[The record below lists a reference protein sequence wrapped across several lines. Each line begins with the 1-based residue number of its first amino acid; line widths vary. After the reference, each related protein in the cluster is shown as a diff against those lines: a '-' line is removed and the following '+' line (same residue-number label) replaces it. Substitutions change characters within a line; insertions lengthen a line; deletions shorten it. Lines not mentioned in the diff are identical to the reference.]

1 MRYAQVCVDI
11 KLAAVGNLLTYSVPE
26 TLDGKVQVGSCVVV
40 PLKERKVVGY
50 VVAVSDQ
57 PPPLPEGTKIKPVF
71 EVLSPEPLFDEH
83 LLQLAQWIARYYHCS
98 LDEALQ
104 LVIPSGW
111 KRAVERVFK
120 LVNPDESSVK
130 GSQLQKQVV
139 EALKSLG
146 GEATYDELSEALNEP
161 SPQQLSRIIA
171 ALKRKGVVEEVQ
183 DVRAKPSQ
191 PRPFKAVR
199 LSEKGAQI
207 LAEIQSDPKA
217 IKRHKLTDRQLAAL
231 YRLEDGVAEFLSN
244 LVDEGYERSVIQS
257 LVQKGLLDQLK
268 FVPDRS
274 WETDALAF
282 TAPIVELTDEQRQA
296 FDAIVQALERLCVQ
310 VSKSESVQALKD
322 ESVQA
327 LRDESV
333 QMYENGSTQA
343 LGHGSLQVC
352 ERSGEEPDKSS
363 PQSQIPSPIFL
374 LHGVTASGKT
384 EVYLRAVEHAL
395 KLGLGAIV
403 LVPEIALTAQVVGIF
418 RNRFGEKVA
427 VWHSALLP
435 STRFEQWRK
444 VKSGECPIVV
454 GPRSA
459 VFAPVPN
466 LGLIVIDEEHDHS
479 YKQEQGVRYHAREVA
494 LMRAKL
500 NNAVVVLGTATPSLE
515 SYYRALKGQWTLL
528 RLTQRVEGKP
538 LPEVR
543 LIDERVASHRRSQLL
558 SDQLI
563 DAMAQALLQGEQV
576 ILFLNRRGYARVAL
590 CQRCN
595 FIAQCPNCAVSLVFH
610 AIDETL
616 RCHHCGHR
624 QTFERKCPKCEG
636 TMMDLIGSGTEKIE
650 AEVKRL
656 FPKVQVLR
664 LDRDS
669 VISRGEHSRILNAFR
684 NGEAQVLVG
693 TQMVT
698 KGLDF
703 PKVTVVGV
711 LNADHALLFPQYR
724 AAEECFQ
731 LLTQVSGRAGR
742 GEKAGIVFIQTRF
755 PDHYS
760 IQLAIA
766 QDYHRFFVAELRQR
780 RFPPYP
786 PYSHL
791 IELLTSDPDLNVVKL
806 RIKAAEMAI
815 KRAIATLNA
824 MGVELLGP
832 SECLIPRLQGRW
844 RYHLLLRSKDRK
856 KLHAVVDK
864 ALSLLD
870 EET

>member
-11 KLAAVGNLLTYSVPE
+11 KLAAIGNLLTYAVPE
-26 TLDGKVQVGSCVVV
+26 TLDGKVKVGSCVAV
-40 PLKERKVVGY
+40 PLRERKVVGY
-50 VVAVSDQ
+50 VVALSDQ
-57 PPPLPEGTKIKPVF
+57 PPPLPEGVKIKPVL
-71 EVLSPEPLFDEH
+71 EVLSPEPLFDEQ

-111 KRAVERVFK
+111 QRAVERVFK
-120 LVNPDESSVK
+120 LVNPDLNAVK
-130 GSQLQKQVV
+130 ASPLQRQIV
-139 EALKSLG
+139 EALQKLG

-161 SPQQLSRIIA
+161 SPRQLSNALA
-171 ALKRKGVVEEVQ
+171 ALKRKGVIEEVQ
-183 DVRAKPSQ
+183 DVRAKPTQ
-191 PRPFKAVR
+191 PRPLKAVR
-199 LSEKGAQI
+199 LSEKGAQV
-207 LAEIQSDPKA
+207 LAELETDPNVR
-217 IKRHKLTDRQLAAL
+217 KRYNLTDKQLAAL
-231 YRLEDGVAEFLSN
+231 YRLEDGIAEL
-244 LVDEGYERSVIQS
+244 LADLDDEGYERSAIQS
-257 LVQKGLLDQLK
+257 LVQKGLLDELK

-274 WETDALAF
+274 WETDALSF
-282 TAPIVELTDEQRQA
+282 VAPIVELTDEQRQA
-296 FDAIVQALERLCVQ
+296 VDAIVQALERL
-310 VSKSESVQALKD
+310 SVQ
-322 ESVQA
+322 
-327 LRDESV
+327 
-333 QMYENGSTQA
+333 EN
-343 LGHGSLQVC
+343 
-352 ERSGEEPDKSS
+352 ERASENEETR
-363 PQSQIPSPIFL
+363 PSPPVPRPVFL

-384 EVYLRAVEHAL
+384 EVYLRAVERAL
-395 KLGLGAIV
+395 QLGLGAIV

-459 VFAPVPN
+459 IFAPVPN
-466 LGLIVIDEEHDHS
+466 LGLIVMDEEHDHS

-500 NNAVVVLGTATPSLE
+500 SNAVVVLGTATPSLD

-543 LIDERVASHRRSQLL
+543 LIDERVASHRRSELL
-558 SDQLI
+558 SDPLI
-563 DAMAQALLQGEQV
+563 DAMAQALSLGEQV

-590 CQRCN
+590 CQQCN
-595 FIAQCPNCAVSLVFH
+595 FIVQCPNCAVSLVFH
-610 AIDETL
+610 AVDETL

-624 QTFERKCPKCEG
+624 QRFEERCPKCNG
-636 TMMDLIGSGTEKIE
+636 TMVALKGAGTERVE
-650 AEVKRL
+650 SEVRRL
-656 FPKVQVLR
+656 FPQVQVLR
-664 LDRDS
+664 LDRDA
-669 VISRGEHSRILNAFR
+669 VVSRGEHARILNAFR

-711 LNADHALLFPQYR
+711 LNADHALLFPNYR

-731 LLTQVSGRAGR
+731 LLTQVAGRAGR
-742 GEKAGIVFIQTRF
+742 GEKAGVVFIQTRF
-755 PDHYS
+755 PDHYA

-766 QDYHRFFVAELRQR
+766 QDYHRFFVTELQQR

-786 PYSHL
+786 PYAHL
-791 IELLTSDPDLNVVKL
+791 IEILTSDPDLNVVKA
-806 RIKAAEMAI
+806 RVKAAEMAI
-815 KRAIATLNA
+815 KRAIAMLGA
-824 MGVELLGP
+824 VGVEVLGP
-832 SECLIPRLQGRW
+832 SECLVPRLQGRW
-844 RYHLLLRSKDRK
+844 RYHMLLRSKDRK
-856 KLHAVVDK
+856 KLNAVVDK
-864 ALSLLD
+864 ALALLD
-870 EET
+870 EETRSALVIDVDPMGM

>member
-11 KLAAVGNLLTYSVPE
+11 KLAVIGNLLTYAIPE
-26 TLDGKVQVGSCVVV
+26 ALDGKVEVGSCVAV
-40 PLKERKVVGY
+40 PLRERKVVGY
-50 VVAVSDQ
+50 VVAVTDQ
-57 PPPLPEGTKIKPVF
+57 PPPLPEGVKIKPVF

-83 LLQLAQWIARYYHCS
+83 LFQLAQWIARYYHCS
-98 LDEALQ
+98 IDEALQ

-111 KRAVERVFK
+111 QRAVERIFK
-120 LVNPDESSVK
+120 IVNPDPNAVK
-130 GSQLQKQVV
+130 ASALQKQII
-139 EALKSLG
+139 EALQSLG

-161 SPQQLSRIIA
+161 APRQLASA
-171 ALKRKGVVEEVQ
+171 LSALKRKRVIDEVR
-183 DVRAKPSQ
+183 DVRARPTQ
-191 PRPFKAVR
+191 PRPMKAVR

-207 LAEIQSDPKA
+207 LSELETDPIA
-217 IKRHKLTDRQLAAL
+217 RKRYNLTDKQLLVL
-231 YRLEDGVAEFLSN
+231 YRLEEGVAELLAD
-244 LVDEGYERSVIQS
+244 LVEEGYERSVVQS
-257 LVQKGLLDQLK
+257 LVQKGLLDELK

-282 TAPIVELTDEQRQA
+282 VAPIVELTEEQHQA
-296 FDAIVQALERLCVQ
+296 FDAIAQALERISSQ
-310 VSKSESVQALKD
+310 KSDGATAQGSNHISPASSSV
-322 ESVQA
+322 
-327 LRDESV
+327 
-333 QMYENGSTQA
+333 
-343 LGHGSLQVC
+343 
-352 ERSGEEPDKSS
+352 
-363 PQSQIPSPIFL
+363 FL

-403 LVPEIALTAQVVGIF
+403 LVPEIALTAQIVGIF
-418 RNRFGEKVA
+418 RNRFGDKVA

-444 VKSGECPIVV
+444 AKSGECPIVI

-466 LGLIVIDEEHDHS
+466 LGLIVMDEEHDHS

-500 NNAVVVLGTATPSLE
+500 CGAVVVFGTATPSLD

-543 LIDERVASHRRSQLL
+543 LIDERIASHRRSELL
-558 SDQLI
+558 SEPLI
-563 DAMAQALLQGEQV
+563 DAMAQALNQGEQV

-590 CQRCN
+590 CQQCN

-610 AIDETL
+610 ATDETL
-616 RCHHCGHR
+616 RCHHCGYR
-624 QTFERKCPKCEG
+624 QLFERRCSQCG
-636 TMMDLIGSGTEKIE
+636 GMMVVLKGAGTERVE
-650 AEVKRL
+650 MEVKRL
-656 FPKVQVLR
+656 FPQIQVLR
-664 LDRDS
+664 LDRDAI
-669 VISRGEHSRILNAFR
+669 VSRGDHARILNAFR

-711 LNADHALLFPQYR
+711 LNADHALLFPNYR

-731 LLTQVSGRAGR
+731 LITQVAGRAGR
-742 GEKAGIVFIQTRF
+742 GEKSGIVFIQTRF
-755 PDHYS
+755 PEHYA
-760 IQLAIA
+760 IHLAIA
-766 QDYHRFFVAELRQR
+766 QDYHRFFITELQQR
-780 RFPPYP
+780 RYPPYP
-786 PYSHL
+786 PYAYL
-791 IELLTSDPDLNVVKL
+791 IEVLTSDPDLNFVKA
-806 RIKAAEMAI
+806 RIKSAEMAI
-815 KRAIATLNA
+815 KRAIAILGAAN
-824 MGVELLGP
+824 VEVLGP

-856 KLHAVVDK
+856 RLHSVVDK
-864 ALSLLD
+864 ALTLLD
-870 EET
+870 EETRSALVIDVDPMGM

>member
-1 MRYAQVCVDI
+1 MRYAQVCIDI
-11 KLAAVGNLLTYSVPE
+11 KLAAIGNLLTYAIPE
-26 TLDGKVQVGSCVVV
+26 SLDGKVEVGSCVAV
-40 PLKERKVVGY
+40 PLRERKVVGY

-57 PPPLPEGTKIKPVF
+57 PPNLPEGVKIKPVL
-71 EVLSPEPLFDEH
+71 EVLSPEPLFDEQ

-104 LVIPSGW
+104 IVIPSGW
-111 KRAVERVFK
+111 QRAVERIFK
-120 LVNPDESSVK
+120 LVNPDPSLVK
-130 GSQLQKQVV
+130 GSPLQRQIV
-139 EALKSLG
+139 EALQTLG
-146 GEATYDELSEALNEP
+146 GDATYDELSEALNEP
-161 SPQQLSRIIA
+161 SPRQLSNALA
-171 ALKRKGVVEEVQ
+171 ALKRKGVVDEVQ
-183 DVRAKPSQ
+183 DVRVRPTK
-191 PRPFKAVR
+191 PRPLKAVR
-199 LSEKGAQI
+199 ISEKGAQL
-207 LAEIQSDPKA
+207 LAELEADPNA
-217 IKRHKLTDRQLAAL
+217 RKRYNLTDKQLSAL
-231 YRLEDGVAEFLSN
+231 YRLEEGIAEL
-244 LVDEGYERSVIQS
+244 LADLADEGYDRSAIQS
-257 LVQKGLLDQLK
+257 LVQKGLLDELK

-282 TAPIVELTDEQRQA
+282 AAPVVELTDEQRQA
-296 FDAIVQALERLCVQ
+296 VDEIVRALERLSAQSHKRADV
-310 VSKSESVQALKD
+310 D
-322 ESVQA
+322 
-327 LRDESV
+327 
-333 QMYENGSTQA
+333 
-343 LGHGSLQVC
+343 
-352 ERSGEEPDKSS
+352 GEETR
-363 PQSQIPSPIFL
+363 PSPPVPRPVFL

-384 EVYLRAVEHAL
+384 EVYLRAVERAL

-403 LVPEIALTAQVVGIF
+403 LVPEIALTAQIVGIF

-466 LGLIVIDEEHDHS
+466 LGLIVVDEEHDHS

-494 LMRAKL
+494 LMRARL
-500 NNAVVVLGTATPSLE
+500 CNAVVVFGTATPSLD
-515 SYYRALKGQWTLL
+515 SYYRALRGQWTLL

-543 LIDERVASHRRSQLL
+543 LIDERVASHSRSELL
-558 SDQLI
+558 SDPLV
-563 DAMAQALLQGEQV
+563 DAMAQALSQGEQV
-576 ILFLNRRGYARVAL
+576 ILFLNRRGYARIAL
-590 CQRCN
+590 CQQCN
-595 FIAQCPNCAVSLVFH
+595 FIVQCPNCAVSLVFH

-616 RCHHCGHR
+616 RCHHCGHHQR
-624 QTFERKCPKCEG
+624 FERKCPKCAG
-636 TMMDLIGSGTEKIE
+636 TMVALKGAGTERVE

-656 FPKVQVLR
+656 FPQVQVLR
-664 LDRDS
+664 LDRDA
-669 VISRGEHSRILNAFR
+669 VVSRGEHARILNAFR

-711 LNADHALLFPQYR
+711 LNADHALLFPNYR

-755 PDHYS
+755 PDHYA

-766 QDYHRFFVAELRQR
+766 QDYHRFFITELQQR

-791 IELLTSDPDLNVVKL
+791 IEMLTSDPDLNVVKL

-815 KRAIATLNA
+815 KRAIAMLGA
-824 MGVELLGP
+824 AGVEVLGP

-870 EET
+870 EETRSALVIDVDPIGM

>member
-11 KLAAVGNLLTYSVPE
+11 KLAAIGNLLTYAIPE
-26 TLDGKVQVGSCVVV
+26 ALDGKVEVGSCVAV

-50 VVAVSDQ
+50 VVAVTDQ
-57 PPPLPEGTKIKPVF
+57 PPPLPEGVKIKPVL

-83 LLQLAQWIARYYHCS
+83 LFQLAQWIARYYHCS
-98 LDEALQ
+98 IDEALQ

-111 KRAVERVFK
+111 QRAVERIFK
-120 LVNPDESSVK
+120 IVNPDPNAVK
-130 GSQLQKQVV
+130 ASALQKQII
-139 EALKSLG
+139 EALQSLG
-146 GEATYDELSEALNEP
+146 GEGTYDELSEALNEP
-161 SPQQLSRIIA
+161 APRQLASA
-171 ALKRKGVVEEVQ
+171 LSALKRKGVIDEVR
-183 DVRAKPSQ
+183 DVRARPTK
-191 PRPFKAVR
+191 PRPMKAVR

-207 LAEIQSDPKA
+207 LSELETDPIA
-217 IKRHKLTDRQLAAL
+217 RKRYNLTDKQLLVL
-231 YRLEDGVAEFLSN
+231 YRLEEGVAELLAD
-244 LVDEGYERSVIQS
+244 LVEEGYERSVVQS
-257 LVQKGLLDQLK
+257 LVQKGLLDELK

-282 TAPIVELTDEQRQA
+282 VAPTVELTEEQHQA
-296 FDAIVQALERLCVQ
+296 FDAIAQALERISSQKLDGATAQ
-310 VSKSESVQALKD
+310 GSNHISPASSSV
-322 ESVQA
+322 
-327 LRDESV
+327 
-333 QMYENGSTQA
+333 
-343 LGHGSLQVC
+343 
-352 ERSGEEPDKSS
+352 
-363 PQSQIPSPIFL
+363 FL

-403 LVPEIALTAQVVGIF
+403 LVPEIALTAQIVGIF
-418 RNRFGEKVA
+418 RNRFGDKVA

-444 VKSGECPIVV
+444 AKSGECPIVI

-466 LGLIVIDEEHDHS
+466 LGLIVMDEEHDHS
-479 YKQEQGVRYHAREVA
+479 YKQEQGVRYHAREVV

-500 NNAVVVLGTATPSLE
+500 CDAVVVFGTATPSLD

-543 LIDERVASHRRSQLL
+543 LIDERIASHRRSELL
-558 SDQLI
+558 SEPLI
-563 DAMAQALLQGEQV
+563 DAMAQALNQGEQV

-590 CQRCN
+590 CQQCN

-610 AIDETL
+610 ATDETL
-616 RCHHCGHR
+616 RCHHCGYR
-624 QTFERKCPKCEG
+624 QRFERRCSQCG
-636 TMMDLIGSGTEKIE
+636 GMMMALKGAGTERVE
-650 AEVKRL
+650 MEVKRL
-656 FPKVQVLR
+656 FPQIQVLR
-664 LDRDS
+664 LDRDAI
-669 VISRGEHSRILNAFR
+669 VSRGDHARILNAFR

-711 LNADHALLFPQYR
+711 LNADHALLFPNYR

-731 LLTQVSGRAGR
+731 LITQVAGRAGR
-742 GEKAGIVFIQTRF
+742 GEKSGIVFIQTRF
-755 PDHYS
+755 PEHYA
-760 IQLAIA
+760 IHLAIA
-766 QDYHRFFVAELRQR
+766 QDYHRFFVTELHQR
-780 RFPPYP
+780 RYPPYP
-786 PYSHL
+786 PYAHL
-791 IELLTSDPDLNVVKL
+791 IEVLTSDPDLNVVKA
-806 RIKAAEMAI
+806 RIKSAEMAI
-815 KRAIATLNA
+815 KRAIAILGATN
-824 MGVELLGP
+824 VEVLGP

-856 KLHAVVDK
+856 RLHSVVDK
-864 ALSLLD
+864 ALTLLD
-870 EET
+870 EETRSALVIDVDPMGM

>member
-11 KLAAVGNLLTYSVPE
+11 KLAAIGNLLTYAIPE
-26 TLDGKVQVGSCVVV
+26 NLNGKVQVGSCVAV
-40 PLKERKVVGY
+40 PLRERKVLGY

-57 PPPLPEGTKIKPVF
+57 PPPLPEGVKIKPIL
-71 EVLSPEPLFDEH
+71 EVLSPEPLFDEQ

-111 KRAVERVFK
+111 QRAVERLFK
-120 LVNPDESSVK
+120 LVNPDPNAVK
-130 GSQLQKQVV
+130 ASPLQRQIV

-146 GEATYDELSEALNEP
+146 GEANYDELSDALNEP
-161 SPQQLSRIIA
+161 SPRQLANALS
-171 ALKRKGVVEEVQ
+171 ALKRKGIIDEVQ
-183 DVRAKPSQ
+183 AVRAKPTQ
-191 PRPFKAVR
+191 PRPLKAVR
-199 LSEKGAQI
+199 LSEKGAQVLI
-207 LAEIQSDPKA
+207 ELETDPTA
-217 IKRHKLTDRQLAAL
+217 RKRYNLTEKQLATL
-231 YRLEDGVAEFLSN
+231 YRLEDGVAEL
-244 LVDEGYERSVIQS
+244 LAELAEEGYERSVIQS
-257 LVQKGLLDQLK
+257 LVQKGLLDELK

-282 TAPIVELTDEQRQA
+282 SAPIVELTEEQRKA
-296 FDAIVQALERLCVQ
+296 VDEIVQALERLSAQACRCVSEETDETGPHSQ
-310 VSKSESVQALKD
+310 VLS
-322 ESVQA
+322 
-327 LRDESV
+327 
-333 QMYENGSTQA
+333 
-343 LGHGSLQVC
+343 
-352 ERSGEEPDKSS
+352 
-363 PQSQIPSPIFL
+363 PSPSRPVFL

-395 KLGLGAIV
+395 KLGFGAIV
-403 LVPEIALTAQVVGIF
+403 LVPEIALTAQVVGVF

-444 VKSGECPIVV
+444 VKSGECPIVI

-459 VFAPVPN
+459 IFAPVPN
-466 LGLIVIDEEHDHS
+466 LGLIIVDEEHDHS

-494 LMRAKL
+494 LMRARL
-500 NNAVVVLGTATPSLE
+500 CGAVVVFGTATPSLD

-543 LIDERVASHRRSQLL
+543 LIDERVASHRRSELL
-558 SDQLI
+558 SDPLI
-563 DAMAQALLQGEQV
+563 DAMAQAISQGEQV
-576 ILFLNRRGYARVAL
+576 ILFLNRRGFARVAI
-590 CQRCN
+590 CQQCN

-610 AIDETL
+610 ATDETL
-616 RCHHCGHR
+616 RCHHCGYR
-624 QTFERKCPKCEG
+624 QRFESKCSKCGG
-636 TMMDLIGSGTEKIE
+636 TVVALKGAGTERVE

-656 FPKVQVLR
+656 FPQVQVLR
-664 LDRDS
+664 LDRDA
-669 VISRGEHSRILNAFR
+669 VVSRGEHARILNAFR

-711 LNADHALLFPQYR
+711 LNADHALLFPHYR

-731 LLTQVSGRAGR
+731 LLTQVAGRAGR

-755 PDHYS
+755 PDHYA

-766 QDYHRFFVAELRQR
+766 QNYHRFFVTELQQR
-780 RFPPYP
+780 RHPPYP
-786 PYSHL
+786 PYAHL
-791 IELLTSDPDLNVVKL
+791 IEVLTSDPDLNVVKA
-806 RIKAAEMAI
+806 RIKAAEIAI
-815 KRAIATLNA
+815 KRAIAMLGA
-824 MGVELLGP
+824 VGVEILGP

-844 RYHLLLRSKDRK
+844 RYHLLLRSRNRK
-856 KLHAVVDK
+856 LLHEVVDK
-864 ALSLLD
+864 ALTMLD
-870 EET
+870 EETKSALILDVDPMGM

>member
-11 KLAAVGNLLTYSVPE
+11 KLAAIGNLLTYAVPE
-26 TLDGKVQVGSCVVV
+26 TLDSKVKVGSCVAV
-40 PLKERKVVGY
+40 PLRERKVVGY
-50 VVAVSDQ
+50 VVALSDQ
-57 PPPLPEGTKIKPVF
+57 PPPLPEGVKIRPVL
-71 EVLSPEPLFDEH
+71 EVLSPEPLFDEQ

-111 KRAVERVFK
+111 QRAVERVFK
-120 LVNPDESSVK
+120 LVNPDLNAVK
-130 GSQLQKQVV
+130 ASPLQRQIV
-139 EALKSLG
+139 EALQKLG

-161 SPQQLSRIIA
+161 SPRQLSNALA
-171 ALKRKGVVEEVQ
+171 ALKRKGVIEEVQ
-183 DVRAKPSQ
+183 DVRAKPTQ
-191 PRPFKAVR
+191 PRPLKAVR
-199 LSEKGAQI
+199 LSEKGAQV
-207 LAEIQSDPKA
+207 LAELETDPNVR
-217 IKRHKLTDRQLAAL
+217 KRYNLTDKQLAAL
-231 YRLEDGVAEFLSN
+231 YRLEDGIAEL
-244 LVDEGYERSVIQS
+244 LADLDDEGYERSVIQS
-257 LVQKGLLDQLK
+257 LVQKGLLDELK

-274 WETDALAF
+274 WETDALSF
-282 TAPIVELTDEQRQA
+282 IAPIVELTDEQRQA
-296 FDAIVQALERLCVQ
+296 VDAIVQALERL
-310 VSKSESVQALKD
+310 SVQ
-322 ESVQA
+322 
-327 LRDESV
+327 
-333 QMYENGSTQA
+333 EN
-343 LGHGSLQVC
+343 
-352 ERSGEEPDKSS
+352 ERASENEETRPSS
-363 PQSQIPSPIFL
+363 PVPRPVFL

-384 EVYLRAVEHAL
+384 EVYLRAVERAL
-395 KLGLGAIV
+395 QLGLGAIV

-459 VFAPVPN
+459 IFAPVPN
-466 LGLIVIDEEHDHS
+466 LGLIVMDEEHDHS

-500 NNAVVVLGTATPSLE
+500 CNAVVVLGTATPSLD

-543 LIDERVASHRRSQLL
+543 LIDERVASHRRSELL
-558 SDQLI
+558 SDPLI
-563 DAMAQALLQGEQV
+563 DAMAQALSLGEQV

-590 CQRCN
+590 CQQCN
-595 FIAQCPNCAVSLVFH
+595 FIVQCPNCAVSLVFH
-610 AIDETL
+610 AVDETL

-624 QTFERKCPKCEG
+624 QKFERKCSQCGG
-636 TMMDLIGSGTEKIE
+636 TVVALKGAGTERVE
-650 AEVKRL
+650 SEVRRL
-656 FPKVQVLR
+656 FPQVQVLR
-664 LDRDS
+664 LDRDA
-669 VISRGEHSRILNAFR
+669 VVSRGEHARILNAFR

-711 LNADHALLFPQYR
+711 LNADHALLFPNYR

-731 LLTQVSGRAGR
+731 LLTQVAGRAGR
-742 GEKAGIVFIQTRF
+742 GEKAGVVFIQTRF
-755 PDHYS
+755 PDHYA

-766 QDYHRFFVAELRQR
+766 QDYHRFFVTELQQR

-786 PYSHL
+786 PYAHL
-791 IELLTSDPDLNVVKL
+791 IEILTSDPDLNVVKA
-806 RIKAAEMAI
+806 RVKAAEMAI
-815 KRAIATLNA
+815 KRAIAMLGA
-824 MGVELLGP
+824 FGVEVLGP
-832 SECLIPRLQGRW
+832 SECLVPRLQGRW
-844 RYHLLLRSKDRK
+844 RYHMLLRSKDRK

-864 ALSLLD
+864 ALALLD
-870 EET
+870 EETRSALVIDVDPMGM

>member
-11 KLAAVGNLLTYSVPE
+11 KLAAIGNLLTYAIPE
-26 TLDGKVQVGSCVVV
+26 PLDGKVQVGSCVAV
-40 PLKERKVVGY
+40 PLRERKVVGY
-50 VVAVSDQ
+50 VVAVTDQ
-57 PPPLPEGTKIKPVF
+57 PPPLPEGVKIKPVL

-83 LLQLAQWIARYYHCS
+83 LLQLAQFISRYYHCS

-111 KRAVERVFK
+111 QRVVERVFK
-120 LVNPDESSVK
+120 LVNPDPNSVK
-130 GSQLQKQVV
+130 ASPLQKRIV
-139 EALKSLG
+139 EALQSLG
-146 GEATYDELSEALNEP
+146 GEASYDELSEALNEP
-161 SPQQLSRIIA
+161 SPRQLSNALA
-171 ALKRKGVVEEVQ
+171 ALKRKGVVDEVQ
-183 DVRAKPSQ
+183 EVRAKPTQ
-191 PRPFKAVR
+191 PRPLKAVR
-199 LSEKGAQI
+199 LSEKGAQV
-207 LAEIQSDPKA
+207 LAELESDPTA
-217 IKRHKLTDRQLAAL
+217 RKRHNLTEKQISAL
-231 YRLEDGVAEFLSN
+231 YRLEDGVAEL
-244 LVDEGYERSVIQS
+244 LADLADEGYDRSVIQS
-257 LVQKGLLDQLK
+257 LVQKGLLDELK

-282 TAPIVELTDEQRQA
+282 FAPVVELTEEQRQA
-296 FDAIVQALERLCVQ
+296 VDEISRALEQPNEV
-310 VSKSESVQALKD
+310 
-322 ESVQA
+322 
-327 LRDESV
+327 
-333 QMYENGSTQA
+333 
-343 LGHGSLQVC
+343 
-352 ERSGEEPDKSS
+352 DKPRPSS
-363 PQSQIPSPIFL
+363 PVPRPVFL

-403 LVPEIALTAQVVGIF
+403 LVPEIALTAQIVGVF
-418 RNRFGEKVA
+418 RNRFGDKVA

-466 LGLIVIDEEHDHS
+466 LGLIVVDEEHDHS

-500 NNAVVVLGTATPSLE
+500 CNAVVVFGTATPSLD
-515 SYYRALKGQWTLL
+515 SYYRALKGQWRLL

-543 LIDERVASHRRSQLL
+543 LIDERTAPHRKSELL
-558 SDQLI
+558 SDPLVEG
-563 DAMAQALLQGEQV
+563 MAQAISQGEQV

-590 CQRCN
+590 CQQCN

-610 AIDETL
+610 AADETL

-624 QTFERKCPKCEG
+624 QRFERKCPQCGG
-636 TMMDLIGSGTEKIE
+636 TMVALKGAGTERVE

-656 FPKVQVLR
+656 FPQVQVLR
-664 LDRDS
+664 LDRDA
-669 VISRGEHSRILNAFR
+669 VVSRGEHARILNAFR

-711 LNADHALLFPQYR
+711 LNADHALLFPHYR

-731 LLTQVSGRAGR
+731 LLTQVAGRAGR
-742 GEKAGIVFIQTRF
+742 GEKAGVVFIQTRF
-755 PDHYS
+755 PDHYA

-766 QDYHRFFVAELRQR
+766 QDYHRFFVTELQQR
-780 RFPPYP
+780 RYPPYP
-786 PYSHL
+786 PYAHL
-791 IELLTSDPDLNVVKL
+791 VEMLTSDPDLNVVKA
-806 RIKAAEMAI
+806 RVKIAEMAV
-815 KRAIATLNA
+815 KRAIAMLSA
-824 MGVELLGP
+824 VGVEVLGP

-844 RYHLLLRSKDRK
+844 RYHLLLRSRDRK

-870 EET
+870 EETRSALVVDVDPMGM